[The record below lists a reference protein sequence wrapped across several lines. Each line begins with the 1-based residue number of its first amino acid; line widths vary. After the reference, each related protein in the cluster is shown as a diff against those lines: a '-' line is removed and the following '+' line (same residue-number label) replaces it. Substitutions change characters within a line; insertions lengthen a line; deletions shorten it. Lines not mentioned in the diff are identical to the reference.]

1 MKITRIRTLCLSR
14 PHEPERQWRSA
25 TFLVPKADAAVV
37 VIDTDGGVRGIGEAC
52 AYGDPLRIRAE
63 VERLAPGLLGRD
75 PCEPDLAP
83 RPVGLNAPVDTAVA
97 GIDAALW
104 DLRGRLAERPVAQL
118 LAAPGQQPLHRVRLY
133 ASGGVN
139 YDWEKRPE
147 SVVDEAI
154 GYAEAGFTAFKMRIG
169 THWEWAGVTVPRFV
183 ALLRQV
189 TEAVGKRMELML
201 DGNQRLSEP
210 QALQIAHTL
219 DELGWT
225 WFEEPIPQ
233 TDIEGYARLNTAVK
247 IPITGGEQYTTV
259 AQFEPYL
266 AKMAYAIVQADGGWC
281 GLSEGMRIARR
292 AWEFGVPMCPHNW
305 HNGLMTMANAH
316 LVAALPHPR
325 VLELNMFQGPL
336 QWEMLRQPPRIKDGY
351 LELPAAPGL
360 GVELAEDIE
369 QRFPYVDG
377 PWGVKVER

>member
-1 MKITRIRTLCLSR
+1 MKITAIRTLCLSR
-14 PHEPERQWRSA
+14 PHEPERQWRTA

-37 VIDTDGGVRGIGEAC
+37 VIDTDQGVRGIGEAC
-52 AYGDPLRIRAE
+52 AYGGPPRIRAE

-75 PCEPDLAP
+75 PRQPGLAP
-83 RPVGLNAPVDTAVA
+83 RPVGLNPPVDTAAA

-104 DLRGRLAERPVAQL
+104 DLRGRLAGRPVAEL
-118 LAAPGQQPLHRVRLY
+118 LALPGEQPLHRVRLY

-139 YDWEKRPE
+139 YDWEHRPE
-147 SVVDEAI
+147 SVVDEAL
-154 GYAEAGFTAFKMRIG
+154 GYAEAGFTAFKMRLG
-169 THWEWAGVTVPRFV
+169 THWEWAGVTVPRFL

-189 TEAVGKRMELML
+189 TAAVGKRMELML
-201 DGNQRLSEP
+201 DGNQRLGEE
-210 QALQIAHTL
+210 QALQIARAL
-219 DELGWT
+219 DEMGWT

-233 TDIEGYARLNTAVK
+233 ADVEGYARLNAAVK
-247 IPITGGEQYTTV
+247 LPITGGEQYTTV
-259 AQFEPYL
+259 EQFEPYL
-266 AKMAYAIVQADGGWC
+266 AQRAYSIVQADGGWC

-305 HNGLMTMANAH
+305 HNGLMTLANAH

-336 QWEMLRQPPRIKDGY
+336 QWEMLRRPPVIRGGY

-360 GVELAEDIE
+360 GVELAEDVE
-369 QRFPYVDG
+369 RRFPYAEG